1 MRRKRLSY
9 RVQLIAYDALPT
21 AMRHLALHVPS
32 PTPTPLAFLT
42 AALPVFK
49 ARRVRRFPHK
59 IRLLTLTTTEPHPD
73 L

>member
-9 RVQLIAYDALPT
+9 RVRLIAYDALPT
-21 AMRHLALHVPS
+21 GMRHLAFYIPS
-32 PTPTPLAFLT
+32 PSPTPLAFIT
-42 AALPVFK
+42 AALPALK
-49 ARRVRRFPHK
+49 ARHAPRFPHR